1 MTPPALSEID
11 PRQSRARILAS
22 SNAARRR
29 IERGLHDGPQQHLVA
44 MAVKLLL
51 AEQEVDSDPSA
62 AKAMLAELRGEMQAT
77 VQQLRDL
84 AYAIYPPLL
93 ADRGLGEA
101 LAAAAA
107 RAPGDVELAVAGDG
121 NRRYPEEVEAGVYFS
136 CLEVMQ
142 AAVGPVSVWVGEQ
155 DGALRFEVHGPVADA
170 ALVTV
175 VSDRTD
181 TLGGSVTAAADGAGL
196 HLWASLPVH

>member
-1 MTPPALSEID
+1 MTPSALSEID

-62 AKAMLAELRGEMQAT
+62 AKALLAELRGEMQAT

-121 NRRYPEEVEAGVYFS
+121 NRRYPEEVEAAVYFS
-136 CLEVMQ
+136 CLEAMQ
-142 AAVGPVSVWVGEQ
+142 AAVGPVSVWVGER
-155 DGALRFEVHGPVADA
+155 DGALLFEVHGPVAEA

-181 TLGGSVTAAADGAGL
+181 TLGGSVTAAADAAGL
-196 HLWASLPVH
+196 HLWASLPLH

>member
-121 NRRYPEEVEAGVYFS
+121 NRRYPEEVEAAVYFS

-142 AAVGPVSVWVGEQ
+142 AAAGPVSVWVGEQ
-155 DGALRFEVHGPVADA
+155 DGALLFEVHGPVADA

-181 TLGGSVTAAADGAGL
+181 TLGGSVTAATDAAGL
-196 HLWASLPVH
+196 HLWASLPLQ